1 MDVTGQSYSLEDRCP
16 TLLVAKE
23 RHLLLRGGNMCR
35 SLSEDYKMVVVE
47 GVNDNVCR
55 WFVGSGEEGELIG
68 QGAYLLF
75 V

>member
-1 MDVTGQSYSLEDRCP
+1 
-16 TLLVAKE
+16 
-23 RHLLLRGGNMCR
+23 MCR